1 MSDIEKITDTIN
13 ASLAKFKAELLQQ
26 QEKSESRLSSKLQQN
41 IPDFKKKGNK
51 KQFEFNIKVQDSL
64 QRATEHLE
72 NDDKVSALEELK
84 QGNDLIKQR
93 NKLIRLADRSD
104 NGWAVVNEYI
114 TDTLASDSDDEKR
127 IRRAEFMAN
136 KKSKSGRA
144 SVTNRGYSTSVS
156 YFPYSHINTNI
167 PNTESEYSEASG
179 FRGSFQ
185 RGRGRRLPGPQDVC
199 YACLGTGHWRENC
212 PAVTQQTGTQNASL
226 QPIAA
231 SKPQAR

>member
-13 ASLAKFKAELLQQ
+13 ASLPKFKAELLQQ

-72 NDDKVSALEELK
+72 SDEKVSALEELK
-84 QGNDLIKQR
+84 QGNDFIKQR

-127 IRRAEFMAN
+127 IRRAEFTAN

-156 YFPYSHINTNI
+156 YFPYSRINTNI
-167 PNTESEYSEASG
+167 PNTESEY
-179 FRGSFQ
+179 FRGFKGSFR

-212 PAVTQQTGTQNASL
+212 PAVTQQTGAQNASL